1 MTRRSFILAAAA
13 AVLFSAVPVAARADV
28 PVHVR
33 VIKGSRRGPK
43 QVDPRL
49 DALKRQLSALA
60 YVNWQETQE
69 RRVTLVK
76 GRTEFVQ
83 LPDGDMAGIT
93 LQEERGTIATIE
105 VALASRNTQSRL
117 TIEKGQ
123 RIVHQVT
130 GERDGA
136 AFFLTIAVWP

>member
-13 AVLFSAVPVAARADV
+13 AVLFSAVPIAARADV

-49 DALKRQLSALA
+49 DALRRQLSALA

-130 GERDGA
+130 GEQNGA

>member
-1 MTRRSFILAAAA
+1 MTRRSFILAIAA
-13 AVLFSAVPVAARADV
+13 AVLFTAAPAAARADV

-33 VIKGSRRGPK
+33 VIKGSRHGPK

-49 DALKRQLSALA
+49 DALKRQLSPLA
-60 YVNWQETQE
+60 YVNWQQTDE
-69 RRVTLVK
+69 RRLTLVK

-93 LQEERGTIATIE
+93 VQEERGGTVMIE

-130 GERDGA
+130 SERGGA
-136 AFFLTIAVWP
+136 AFFLTIAAWP

>member
-1 MTRRSFILAAAA
+1 MTRRSFILAIAT
-13 AVLFSAVPVAARADV
+13 AVLFTAAPAAARADV

-33 VIKGSRRGPK
+33 VIKGSRQGPK

-49 DALKRQLSALA
+49 DALRRQLSALA

-93 LQEERGTIATIE
+93 LQEQRGNSATIE